1 MKTRWTWGGLLA
13 IGLLWAGCASAPN
26 EQLEA
31 AQRALQAADSA
42 EADVYVAD
50 LYRAAQDS
58 LAAAQAEIEAQNAR
72 FALARDY
79 KRAEQLLQ
87 FVAETAQQATQQVA
101 ERKEA
106 LRAETEALIAEAR
119 QALMQTHEL
128 LGRAPRGKEGAIALV
143 SIREDATSVEGLLN
157 EASAALE
164 RGDVFQ
170 AHQLAQQARDRAAG
184 LVNELN
190 EAIAKTRPGQGS

>member
-58 LAAAQAEIEAQNAR
+58 LTAAEAEIEAQNAR
-72 FALARDY
+72 FALARNY

-87 FVAETAQQATQQVA
+87 FVTETAQQAVQQVA

-170 AHQLAQQARDRAAG
+170 AHQLAQQARDRATG

-190 EAIAKTRPGQGS
+190 EAIAKTRPGQGT